1 MRQDPPHPSKIV
13 SCAALRRAALR
24 CVRGLIGHTTPQFSL
39 NKKFPLFQKD
49 WRVKPVTSTHTYY
62 SQNVLLRI
70 TCTQSTRTARTLP
83 AGSRPISRRFSF
95 REHARTAE
103 RKYCW
108 REHWRDANL
117 SFFFLFLFWK
127 EERRMQIAKASA
139 GSMTNEKGTNFR
151 WQKPRECLQH
161 AKQAASAAASTF
173 PNGRARS

>member
-1 MRQDPPHPSKIV
+1 VRQDPPHPSKIV
-13 SCAALRRAALR
+13 SCAAPRCAALR
-24 CVRGLIGHTTPQFSL
+24 PWTHWPHHTTPQFSL

-83 AGSRPISRRFSF
+83 AESRPISRRFSF
-95 REHARTAE
+95 REHGQLNENIAGASTGE
-103 RKYCW
+103 MQTSLCFF
-108 REHWRDANL
+108 
-117 SFFFLFLFWK
+117 SFFVL
-127 EERRMQIAKASA
+127 ERRRRMQIAKASA

-151 WQKPRECLQH
+151 WQKPRKCLQH

-173 PNGRARS
+173 PHGRARS

>member
-1 MRQDPPHPSKIV
+1 VRQDPPHPSKIV

-83 AGSRPISRRFSF
+83 AESRPISRRFSF
-95 REHARTAE
+95 REHGQLNENIAGASTGE
-103 RKYCW
+103 MQTS
-108 REHWRDANL
+108 L
-117 SFFFLFLFWK
+117 FFSFFCFGK
-127 EERRMQIAKASA
+127 KR
-139 GSMTNEKGTNFR
+139 G
-151 WQKPRECLQH
+151 ECKSR
-161 AKQAASAAASTF
+161 KQAPAA
-173 PNGRARS
+173 